1 KLKQFGNSNMPLIV
15 QKYGGTSVGN
25 PDRIKNV
32 AVRVA
37 EYRKRGDQIV
47 VVVSAMSGVTDNL
60 IKLAKEIMP
69 LPNEREMDVLL
80 ATGEQQTIALTSI
93 ALHALDVPA
102 VSLTGAQAGIVTDG
116 VHTKAKIH
124 NITPKKVHELLQQ
137 GNVVIVAGFQGE
149 TPEGQ
154 ITTLGRGGSDLT
166 AIALAAALEAD
177 LCQIYTDVDG
187 VYTADPR
194 IVKDAKKLDEI
205 SYDEMLELASLGA
218 KVMQSRSVEFA
229 KKFGVM
235 FEVRSSLNDNPGT
248 IVKEETK
255 SMEGVVVRG
264 VSLDKNQ
271 AKVTL
276 VSVPDKPGVAARIF
290 KALGDATV
298 NVDMIVQNISHGSGS
313 PATDL
318 SFTVDKP
325 DLLKAQKVIEGLK
338 TELGFHNVIAT
349 EKIGKLSIVGV
360 GMKSHTGVA
369 GKLFETLANEGVNI
383 DMISTSEIKIS
394 VVIDL
399 AKGEQAMKA
408 VHAAFIS

>member
-1 KLKQFGNSNMPLIV
+1 MALIV

-25 PDRIKNV
+25 PERIKNV
-32 AVRVA
+32 AARVA
-37 EYRKRGDQIV
+37 KYHAQGDKIV

-60 IKLAKEIMP
+60 IKMAKEIMP
-69 LPNEREMDVLL
+69 LPSEREMDVLL
-80 ATGEQQTIALTSI
+80 STGEQTTIALAAI
-93 ALHALDVPA
+93 ALHSIGVPA
-102 VSLTGAQAGIVTDG
+102 VSMTGAQAGIVTDG

-124 NITPKKVHELLQQ
+124 NITPKKVHDMLNQ
-137 GNVVIVAGFQGE
+137 GKVVIVAGFQGE

-166 AIALAAALEAD
+166 AIALAAALKAD

-187 VYTADPR
+187 VYTTDPR
-194 IVKDAKKLDEI
+194 IVPTARKLAEI

-229 KKFGVM
+229 KKFGVI
-235 FEVRSSLNDNPGT
+235 FEVRSSLNENPGT

-264 VSLDKNQ
+264 VALDKNQ

-276 VSVPDKPGVAARIF
+276 VGVPDKPGVAARIF
-290 KALGDATV
+290 KALGDASV
-298 NVDMIVQNISHGSGS
+298 NVDMIIQNISHGSGS
-313 PATDL
+313 PATDI
-318 SFTVDKP
+318 SFTADKP
-325 DLLKAQKVIEGLK
+325 DLLKAQKVIEGLQK
-338 TELGFHNVIAT
+338 EVGFTEVLTN

-369 GKLFETLANEGVNI
+369 GKMFEVLANEGINI
-383 DMISTSEIKIS
+383 GMISTSEIKIS

-399 AKGEQAMKA
+399 AKGEAAVKA
-408 VHAAFIS
+408 VHAAFIGP

>member
-1 KLKQFGNSNMPLIV
+1 MALIV

-32 AVRVA
+32 ARRVA
-37 EYRKRGDQIV
+37 GYHSRGDQV
-47 VVVSAMSGVTDNL
+47 VVIVSAMSGVTDNL
-60 IKLAKEIMP
+60 IKLARDIMP

-80 ATGEQQTIALTSI
+80 ATGEQQTIALTAI
-93 ALHALDVPA
+93 ALHAVNIPA
-102 VSLTGAQAGIVTDG
+102 ISLTGAQAGIVTDG

-124 NITPKKVHELLQQ
+124 NITPKKVHDHLKA

-166 AIALAAALEAD
+166 AIALAAALKAD

-187 VYTADPR
+187 VYTTDPR
-194 IVKDAKKLDEI
+194 IVPDAKKLEEI

-229 KKFGVM
+229 KKFGVV
-235 FEVRSSLNDNPGT
+235 FEVRSSLNENPGT

-264 VSLDKNQ
+264 IALDKNQ
-271 AKVTL
+271 AKITL
-276 VSVPDKPGVAARIF
+276 VGVPDKPGVAARIF

-298 NVDMIVQNISHGSGS
+298 NVDMIVQNISHGGGA

-318 SFTVDKP
+318 TFTTDKP

-338 TELGFHNVIAT
+338 KEIGFQGAITAD
-349 EKIGKLSIVGV
+349 EIGKLSIVGV

-369 GKLFETLANEGVNI
+369 GKLFETLAQAGVNI

-399 AKGEQAMKA
+399 AKGEQAVKA
-408 VHAAFIS
+408 VHGAFIG

>member
-1 KLKQFGNSNMPLIV
+1 MALIV
-15 QKYGGTSVGN
+15 QKYGGTSVAN
-25 PDRIKNV
+25 TDRIKNV
-32 AVRVA
+32 AQRVA
-37 EYRKRGDQIV
+37 EYRQRGDQLV
-47 VVVSAMSGVTDNL
+47 VVVSAMSGVTDGL
-60 IKLAKEIMP
+60 IKLAKDIAP
-69 LPNEREMDVLL
+69 LPSEREMDMLL
-80 ATGEQQTIALTSI
+80 ATGEQQTIALTAI
-93 ALHALDVPA
+93 ALHGLGVPA

-124 NITPKKVHELLQQ
+124 NITPKKAHELLDA

-166 AIALAAALEAD
+166 AIALASALQAD

-194 IVKDAKKLDEI
+194 IVPNARKLTEI
-205 SYDEMLELASLGA
+205 SYDEMLELAGLGA

-229 KKFGVM
+229 KKFGVV

-255 SMEGVVVRG
+255 SMEDIVIRG

-290 KALGDATV
+290 KALGDAAI
-298 NVDMIVQNISHGSGS
+298 NVDMIVQNVSHGSGK

-325 DLLKAQKVIEGLK
+325 DLLKAQKVIAGLK
-338 TELGFHNVIAT
+338 KEIGFGEVIAA

-360 GMKSHTGVA
+360 GMKSHSGVA
-369 GKLFETLANEGVNI
+369 GKMFETLAKEGVNI

-399 AKGEQAMKA
+399 AKGEAAMKA
-408 VHAAFIS
+408 IHAAFLGA

>member
-1 KLKQFGNSNMPLIV
+1 MALIV

-25 PDRIKNV
+25 PERIKNV
-32 AVRVA
+32 AARVA
-37 EYRKRGDQIV
+37 KYHSKGDKIV

-69 LPNEREMDVLL
+69 LPSEREMDMLL
-80 ATGEQQTIALTSI
+80 ATGEQTTIALTAM
-93 ALHALDVPA
+93 ALHSIGIPA
-102 VSLTGAQAGIVTDG
+102 VSLTGAQAGIVTDK
-116 VHTKAKIH
+116 VHTKAKIQ
-124 NITPKKVHELLQQ
+124 NITPKRAHELLDQ

-149 TPEGQ
+149 TAEGQ

-166 AIALAAALEAD
+166 AIALAAALKAD

-194 IVKDAKKLDEI
+194 IVPTARKLEEI

-229 KKFGVM
+229 KKFGVV
-235 FEVRSSLNDNPGT
+235 FEVRSSLNENPGT
-248 IVKEETK
+248 LVKEETK

-271 AKVTL
+271 AKITL
-276 VSVPDKPGVAARIF
+276 VGIPDKPGMAARVF
-290 KALGDATV
+290 KALGDATI
-298 NVDMIVQNISHGSGS
+298 NVDMIVQNISHGSGA

-318 SFTVDKP
+318 SFTADKP
-325 DLLKAQKVIEGLK
+325 DLLKARKVIDGLK
-338 TELGFHNVIAT
+338 GELGFREVIAT
-349 EKIGKLSIVGV
+349 ENIGKLSIVGV

-369 GKLFETLANEGVNI
+369 GKLFETLANNGVNI

-399 AKGEQAMKA
+399 AKGEVAMKA
-408 VHAAFIS
+408 IHAAFLGS

>member
-1 KLKQFGNSNMPLIV
+1 MALIV

-32 AVRVA
+32 AARVA
-37 EYRKRGDQIV
+37 GYRAQGDQVV
-47 VVVSAMSGVTDNL
+47 VVVSAMSGVTDGL
-60 IKLAKEIMP
+60 IKLAKDIAP
-69 LPNEREMDVLL
+69 LPSEREMDMLL

-93 ALHALDVPA
+93 ALHSLGVPA
-102 VSLTGAQAGIVTDG
+102 VSLTGAQAGIVTDA

-124 NITPKKVHELLQQ
+124 NIEPKKVHELLKQ

-149 TPEGQ
+149 TSEGQ

-166 AIALAAALEAD
+166 AIALAAALQAD

-194 IVKDAKKLDEI
+194 IVKDAKKLEEI

-229 KKFGVM
+229 KKFGVV

-255 SMEGVVVRG
+255 SMESVVVRG

-276 VSVPDKPGVAARIF
+276 VGVPDKPGVAARIF
-290 KALGDATV
+290 KSLGDATV
-298 NVDMIVQNISHGSGS
+298 NVDMIVQNISHGSPDKVG
-313 PATDL
+313 ATDL

-325 DLLKAQKVIEGLK
+325 DLLKAQKVIDGLK
-338 TELGFHNVIAT
+338 KELGFRDVIAT

-360 GMKSHTGVA
+360 GMKSHSGVA

-399 AKGEQAMKA
+399 ARGESAMKA
-408 VHAAFIS
+408 IHAAFIG